1 MVWILGSP
9 SCKWASNANL
19 NFIGWWAWLLGLV
32 GGVPGLRVLSRPRW
46 VVGVATDINW
56 PWWVMG
62 SVTHVNRA
70 CWLLGLA
77 ADVKLAFVGGGSG
90 C

>member
-1 MVWILGSP
+1 
-9 SCKWASNANL
+9 
-19 NFIGWWAWLLGLV
+19 LV
-32 GGVPGLRVLSRPRW
+32 DGGPGLRVLSGTW
-46 VVGVATDINW
+46 LVV
-56 PWWVMG
+56 G
-62 SVTHVNRA
+62 SVTQVNRA

>member
-1 MVWILGSP
+1 
-9 SCKWASNANL
+9 
-19 NFIGWWAWLLGLV
+19 
-32 GGVPGLRVLSRPRW
+32 VPGLRVLSGLWW

-62 SVTHVNRA
+62 SGTHVNRA
-70 CWLLGLA
+70 WWLLGLA
-77 ADVKLAFVGGGSG
+77 ADVKKQAFVGVGSG